1 MPFRELAERS
11 GDGLEVSLLW
21 DPRDDTL
28 SVRVHDARSGDRFDI
43 PVGDARPLDV
53 FEHPFAYL
61 ARYERPLL
69 AAA

>member
-1 MPFRELAERS
+1 MHFRELAQRS

-21 DPRDDTL
+21 YPCDDAL
-28 SVRVHDARSGDRFDI
+28 SVRVLDTRSGDSFEV

-61 ARYERPLL
+61 ARYESALI
-69 AAA
+69 AA

>member
-1 MPFRELAERS
+1 MARRELAHRS

-21 DPRDDTL
+21 DPRDDWL
-28 SVRVHDARSGDRFDI
+28 SVRVLDSRSGDSFEV

-61 ARYERPLL
+61 ARYEDAFL

>member
-1 MPFRELAERS
+1 MARRELAHRS
-11 GDGLEVSLLW
+11 GDGLEVLLLW
-21 DPRDDTL
+21 DSRDDWL
-28 SVRVHDARSGDRFDI
+28 SVRVLDSRSGDSFEV

-61 ARYERPLL
+61 ARYEDGLV